1 MPAGVARAR
10 LVAKKGVKKDL
21 PVRDYTLSPRFGDLT
36 FLRTATSA
44 ALEAIGLSAFAR
56 QVRQSG
62 LDHFGLDGMLAREN
76 RTALAQACFEFLPSR
91 ARLDLQGWENEDIFA
106 HS

>member
-1 MPAGVARAR
+1 
-10 LVAKKGVKKDL
+10 
-21 PVRDYTLSPRFGDLT
+21 
-36 FLRTATSA
+36 
-44 ALEAIGLSAFAR
+44 
-56 QVRQSG
+56 
-62 LDHFGLDGMLAREN
+62 MLAREN